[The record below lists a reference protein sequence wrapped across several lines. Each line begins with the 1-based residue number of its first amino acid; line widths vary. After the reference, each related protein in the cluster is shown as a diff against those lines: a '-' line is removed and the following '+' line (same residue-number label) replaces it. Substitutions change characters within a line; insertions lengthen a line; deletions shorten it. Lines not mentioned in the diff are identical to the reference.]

1 MNKSEIVEAIAK
13 EAGIT
18 KADAERALNAF
29 QTVVAKALTGGKK
42 ITLTG
47 FGTYAVSTRK
57 ARNGR
62 NPRTGAT
69 VKIPARKAVTFKVGS
84 KLKDAVNK

>member
-1 MNKSEIVEAIAK
+1 MTKRELITLIA
-13 EAGIT
+13 ERARVS

-29 QTVVAKALTGGKK
+29 QTVVAKALKGGKK

-57 ARNGR
+57 ARSGR
-62 NPRTGAT
+62 NPRTGET

-84 KLKDAVNK
+84 KLKEAVNK